1 MAKGIKYHTYLVEDY
16 LKDSERA
23 AGYLREAIL
32 EGELDLLRAVVGDL
46 IETGYEGFK
55 VSVNKSYIDGE
66 TQNVI
71 DVEMTQKVLEVNS

>member
-1 MAKGIKYHTYLVEDY
+1 MVKGIKYHTYLVENY

-23 AGYLREAIL
+23 AGYLKEAIL
-32 EGELDLLRAVVGDL
+32 EGDLDLLKAVIEDL

-55 VSVNKSYIDGE
+55 VDVNKSFIDRK

-71 DVEMTQKVLEVNS
+71 DIEMTQTVLEINS